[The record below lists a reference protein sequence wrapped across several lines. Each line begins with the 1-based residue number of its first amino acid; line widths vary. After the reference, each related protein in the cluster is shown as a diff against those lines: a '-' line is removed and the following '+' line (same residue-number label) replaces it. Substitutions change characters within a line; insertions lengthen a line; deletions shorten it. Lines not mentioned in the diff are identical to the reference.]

1 MPPLDSTPRPTGVE
15 PLVLVRHASTAWTKS
30 GQHTGR
36 TDLPLDDDGVAA
48 AKALASTLAP
58 YRGALVCASPLH
70 RALETCAL
78 SGLADHV
85 EADPDLEEWDY
96 GEYEGWTSAEIERV
110 RPGWEL
116 FRDGCP
122 DGESAKDVGAR
133 ADRFLDRIAA
143 TVGPV
148 VVFGHGHALR
158 VLAARW
164 LEQPAEDGRLFVLSA
179 PSVSQLGWEHGGP
192 TIQTWNH

>member
-1 MPPLDSTPRPTGVE
+1 MPASDPVVRPTGVQ

-36 TDLPLDDDGVAA
+36 TDLPLDPDGVAA
-48 AKALASTLAP
+48 AGALARVLAP
-58 YRGALVCASPLH
+58 FQGAPVYASPLR

-78 SGLADHV
+78 TGLADGV
-85 EADPDLEEWDY
+85 EVDPDLEEWDY
-96 GEYEGWTSAEIERV
+96 GQYEGWTTAEIQQV
-110 RPGWEL
+110 RPGWDL
-116 FRDGCP
+116 FSDGCP
-122 DGESAKDVGAR
+122 DGESASDVGAR
-133 ADRFLDRIAA
+133 ADRFLERIAT

-164 LEQPAEDGRLFVLSA
+164 LKQSAEHGRLFVLSA
-179 PSVSQLGWEHGGP
+179 PSVSHLGWERDSP